1 MHLSMIGLILQHYY
15 FTSSRIVKLSKG
27 DFYSFH
33 VIPLNKTICNYFV
46 NWLTVHTYT
55 VKAVT
60 DNASL

>member
-1 MHLSMIGLILQHYY
+1 MHLSMIRLILQHYY
-15 FTSSRIVKLSKG
+15 FTSSRIVKSKG

-33 VIPLNKTICNYFV
+33 VIPLNKTIYNYLV